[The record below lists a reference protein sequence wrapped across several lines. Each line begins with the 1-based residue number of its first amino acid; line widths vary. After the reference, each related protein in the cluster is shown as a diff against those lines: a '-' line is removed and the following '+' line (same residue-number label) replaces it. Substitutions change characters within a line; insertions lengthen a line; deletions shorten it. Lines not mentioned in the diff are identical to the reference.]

1 MGLIDRAGAESFG
14 RSSNE
19 KIILKLKFDAKYNSE
34 VIENWWKTGIRTEG
48 TESMSWQLADTEIE
62 WSFLILLIFY
72 FLIFFF
78 CTDILSTLGLSS
90 VTGREVL

>member
-34 VIENWWKTGIRTEG
+34 VIENW
-48 TESMSWQLADTEIE
+48 
-62 WSFLILLIFY
+62 
-72 FLIFFF
+72 
-78 CTDILSTLGLSS
+78 
-90 VTGREVL
+90 